1 MKKKLLSVILAGFM
15 VMGCLAGCTS
25 NDQTVENEKNTS
37 ETEQAES
44 GEKTVITVAR
54 WGTDSEKEAFEN
66 IFAEFEKAHP
76 EIDVQLDFRP
86 WDTYWD
92 MINVNM
98 SGGMLPDIVSVS
110 TQLGSKYYI
119 PGVFEDLAPYIER
132 DEVKT
137 EEFAQNVM
145 DAFTMDG
152 KVFGFPN
159 DISLYPLCYNKALL
173 DESGIAYPASDNPLT
188 FDEYYEM
195 HILR

>member
-1 MKKKLLSVILAGFM
+1 
-15 VMGCLAGCTS
+15 MGCLAGCTS

-119 PGVFEDLAPYIER
+119 PGVFEDLGVLLIHIYE
-132 DEVKT
+132 K
-137 EEFAQNVM
+137 
-145 DAFTMDG
+145 
-152 KVFGFPN
+152 GFK
-159 DISLYPLCYNKALL
+159 DF
-173 DESGIAYPASDNPLT
+173 EIAYAAALGIILLIIVLLCTLAGFGLIKKLKLDYQS
-188 FDEYYEM
+188 FD
-195 HILR
+195 

>member
-1 MKKKLLSVILAGFM
+1 
-15 VMGCLAGCTS
+15 MGCLAGCTS
-25 NDQTVENEKNTS
+25 NNQTVENEKNTS

-119 PGVFEDLAPYIER
+119 PGVF
-132 DEVKT
+132 VT
-137 EEFAQNVM
+137 
-145 DAFTMDG
+145 
-152 KVFGFPN
+152 
-159 DISLYPLCYNKALL
+159 
-173 DESGIAYPASDNPLT
+173 
-188 FDEYYEM
+188 
-195 HILR
+195 

>member
-1 MKKKLLSVILAGFM
+1 
-15 VMGCLAGCTS
+15 MGCLAGCTS
-25 NDQTVENEKNTS
+25 NNQTVENEKNTS

-98 SGGMLPDIVSVS
+98 SGGMLP
-110 TQLGSKYYI
+110 
-119 PGVFEDLAPYIER
+119 
-132 DEVKT
+132 
-137 EEFAQNVM
+137 
-145 DAFTMDG
+145 
-152 KVFGFPN
+152 
-159 DISLYPLCYNKALL
+159 
-173 DESGIAYPASDNPLT
+173 
-188 FDEYYEM
+188 EYCKREYTT
-195 HILR
+195 RF

>member
-1 MKKKLLSVILAGFM
+1 MKRKP
-15 VMGCLAGCTS
+15 
-25 NDQTVENEKNTS
+25 
-37 ETEQAES
+37 
-44 GEKTVITVAR
+44 
-54 WGTDSEKEAFEN
+54 FEN

-152 KVFGFPN
+152 KVLAFLM
-159 DISLYPLCYNKALL
+159 IYLCIHCATIKHCWMRVVL
-173 DESGIAYPASDNPLT
+173 
-188 FDEYYEM
+188 
-195 HILR
+195 HIRHRIIP

>member
-1 MKKKLLSVILAGFM
+1 
-15 VMGCLAGCTS
+15 MGCLAGCTS

-173 DESGIAYPASDNPLT
+173 DRVVL
-188 FDEYYEM
+188 
-195 HILR
+195 HIRHRIIP